1 MYMLRHME
9 IFYLAS
15 IYIFICMHM
24 LKCYESFK
32 MCEECMCFNDKG
44 KDINVFIHVYEICM
58 HMLKYYE
65 SFKMCKECICVLM
78 IK

>member
-1 MYMLRHME
+1 MKV
-9 IFYLAS
+9 
-15 IYIFICMHM
+15 
-24 LKCYESFK
+24 LKCVKNAYVF
-32 MCEECMCFNDKG
+32 

-78 IK
+78 IKLRI

>member
-1 MYMLRHME
+1 
-9 IFYLAS
+9 
-15 IYIFICMHM
+15 MH
-24 LKCYESFK
+24 
-32 MCEECMCFNDKG
+32 MCFNDKG

-65 SFKMCKECICVLM
+65 SFKMGEECICVLM

>member
-9 IFYLAS
+9 MFYLAS

-32 MCEECMCFNDKG
+32 MCEEC
-44 KDINVFIHVYEICM
+44 
-58 HMLKYYE
+58 
-65 SFKMCKECICVLM
+65 ICVLM
-78 IK
+78 IKERIYMYLYMYMKYVCTC